1 MHALVA
7 TIVHHPEDARILHRQ
22 IRALVEAGHTVTY
35 VAPFRECGVT
45 PWDQI
50 RSVDVPRSQGRDRLP
65 SLRAA
70 RSALTRLAPE
80 ADLLLFH
87 DPELLLALPSK
98 SKRPPVTVWDVHE
111 DTPAAL
117 LTKPWVPE
125 PLRRPLGR
133 VVRGFERGAER
144 RLRLLLAEEGYR
156 SRFRGD
162 HPVVPNTTD
171 VPDVPLRPA
180 GDDRVVYLGHVSMA
194 RGAREMV
201 HMGRRLRDHGVRLEV
216 IGNAD
221 AEVRPLLREAHQE
234 NALHWYGFVPND
246 RALRMAAGALAG
258 ISLLHDTDNYRHS
271 LPTKVVE
278 YMAHGLPVVTSPNP
292 MAEALV
298 SRRPEGRSGFVV
310 PFNDGEAATRAVLE
324 LRDNEELRRE
334 LASTGHRIARTS
346 YHWPVQ
352 ARVFVKQLEEWVAQA
367 GGTVRPRQSPE
378 TPPAPLPDLPSP
390 PRVPVVP
397 GKVPLPRNHP
407 RSALS
412 E

>member
-1 MHALVA
+1 MIFMHALVA

-22 IRALVEAGHTVTY
+22 IRALVDAGHTVTY

-45 PWDQI
+45 PWERI
-50 RSVDVPRSQGRDRLP
+50 RSVDVPRAKGRDRVS

-70 RSALTRLAPE
+70 RAVLTRLAPE

-87 DPELLLALPSK
+87 DPELLMALPAN
-98 SKRPPVTVWDVHE
+98 RPVTVWDIHE

-117 LTKPWVPE
+117 LTKPWVPG
-125 PLRRPLGR
+125 PLRRPLGG
-133 VVRGFERGAER
+133 VVRGFERHAER

-162 HPVVPNTTD
+162 HPVVPNTTE
-171 VPDVPLRPA
+171 VPRTPLRPP

-194 RGAREMV
+194 RGAHEMV
-201 HMGRRLRDHGVRLEV
+201 RMGRRLRDHGVRLEV

-221 AEVRPLLREAHQE
+221 TEVRPLLREAHQE
-234 NALHWYGFVPND
+234 DALHWYGFVPND
-246 RALRMAAGALAG
+246 RALRMASGALAG

-271 LPTKVVE
+271 LPTKIVE

-298 SRRPEGRSGFVV
+298 TRRPEGPAGLVV
-310 PFNDGEAATRAVLE
+310 PFNDSEAAVRAVLE
-324 LRDNEELRRE
+324 LRRDERARHEY
-334 LASTGHRIARTS
+334 ASTGHRIAQDS
-346 YHWPVQ
+346 FHWPVQ
-352 ARVFVKQLEEWVAQA
+352 ARLFVKQLEEWVAEA
-367 GGTVRPRQSPE
+367 GDP
-378 TPPAPLPDLPSP
+378 
-390 PRVPVVP
+390 
-397 GKVPLPRNHP
+397 VPLRDAPGTSGPPPTEVPAFPGGVSRQ
-407 RSALS
+407 RKRRRAALR

>member
-22 IRALVEAGHTVTY
+22 IRALLDAGHTVTY

-45 PWDQI
+45 PWDGV
-50 RSVDVPRSQGRDRLP
+50 RSVDVPRAQGRDRLS
-65 SLRAA
+65 SLRVAKA
-70 RSALTRLAPE
+70 VLSRLAPE

-87 DPELLLALPSK
+87 DPELLLALPA
-98 SKRPPVTVWDVHE
+98 KRPVTVWDVHE

-117 LTKPWVPE
+117 LTKPWVPG

-144 RLRLLLAEEGYR
+144 RLRLMLAEEGYR

-171 VPDVPLRPA
+171 VPDLPLRPP

-201 HMGRRLRDHGVRLEV
+201 RMGRRLRDHGVRLEV

-234 NALHWYGFVPND
+234 DALHWYGFVPND
-246 RALRMAAGALAG
+246 RALRMAAGAMAG

-278 YMAHGLPVVTSPNP
+278 YMAHGLPVVSTPNP

-298 SRRPEGRSGFVV
+298 TRRPEGRSGLVV
-310 PFNDGEAATRAVLE
+310 PFNDVEAATQAVLE
-324 LRDNEELRRE
+324 LRVNEDLRRG
-334 LASTGHRIARTS
+334 LARTGHSIARTS
-346 YHWPVQ
+346 FHWPVQ
-352 ARVFVKQLEEWVAQA
+352 ARLFVKQLEEWVAEA
-367 GGTVRPRQSPE
+367 GGPVPPRPSPE
-378 TPPAPLPDLPSP
+378 SPRAPLPGP
-390 PRVPVVP
+390 PQTPRHPFVPGRVPSQR
-397 GKVPLPRNHP
+397 KRPRG
-407 RSALS
+407 AFS